1 MKVLLLNM
9 LIWISGLATGQLI
22 AMYSKNFLAWMLAG
36 LPGCVVFTP
45 LMILRDSII
54 KDEANKEH

>member
-1 MKVLLLNM
+1 M